1 MVSTKTQAFIVE
13 RREAF
18 LTFPED
24 SDYHGAEI
32 RAKLDVD
39 VRTFLEL
46 QSIGDDATAT
56 ELRDAFTLFGDAI
69 VKEWNLQDEDNKPVP
84 ATGDGFMTLPPAFC
98 TSVIGA
104 WAEAA
109 STVGKV

>member
-13 RREAF
+13 RREAL

-46 QSIGDDATAT
+46 QAIGDDATAT

-109 STVGKV
+109 ATAGKV

>member
-1 MVSTKTQAFIVE
+1 VVTVKAQAFIVE
-13 RREAF
+13 RREAV
-18 LTFPED
+18 LTFPEE

-46 QSIGDDATAT
+46 QAIGDDANAE
-56 ELRDAFTLFGDAI
+56 ELRDAFTLFGEAI

-109 STVGKV
+109 STAGKV

>member
-1 MVSTKTQAFIVE
+1 MVTAKAQAFIVE
-13 RREAF
+13 RREAV

-46 QSIGDDATAT
+46 QTIGDDATAN
-56 ELRDAFTLFGDAI
+56 ELRDAFTLFGETI
-69 VKEWNLQDEDNKPVP
+69 IKEWNLQDEDNKPVP
-84 ATGDGFMTLPPAFC
+84 ATGEGFMTLPPAFC

-109 STVGKV
+109 STAGKV